1 MRWVRLT
8 EAPLRHDDR
17 YESKVARMN
26 RVKMGL
32 RMVAAADG
40 APSRARLLRYFVR
53 NATGR
58 ALAPIRPHRRL
69 SGVRTLDFRLG
80 GVEWSVRADSSQL
93 GGIHDVWLARE
104 YDASPGFRAV
114 AGELVVDIGANV
126 GAYALWQWSN
136 MQRSGHVLAFEAS
149 PTTAAVLRGNV
160 DRNGAGQ
167 HIVVEERA
175 VWTETGTVEFVQS
188 ERTSSTA
195 GVSATVDMSLV
206 SNSTVVVVPALSL
219 DDVLA
224 HDLIGDREVAVL
236 KLDVEGAE
244 LSVLA
249 AASVGSLARVRR
261 IVVESD
267 ERTWGPVV
275 KVLDQSGFTCVG
287 RYRNVGYFEAPRS
300 PSDRN

>member
-1 MRWVRLT
+1 
-8 EAPLRHDDR
+8 
-17 YESKVARMN
+17 MN

-40 APSRARLLRYFVR
+40 ARSRARLLRYFVR
-53 NATGR
+53 NAVGR
-58 ALAPIRPHRRL
+58 SVARVRPRPRRSGDRRL
-69 SGVRTLDFRLG
+69 DFGLG
-80 GVEWSVRADSSQL
+80 GMEWSVRADSSQL

-114 AGELVVDIGANV
+114 AGEFVVDIGANV

-136 MQRSGHVLAFEAS
+136 MQRSGDVLAFEAS
-149 PTTAAVLRGNV
+149 PSTVAVLRGNV
-160 DRNGAGQ
+160 DRNGARQ

-195 GVSATVDMSLV
+195 GVSATVDMALV
-206 SNSTVVVVPALSL
+206 SESTIVVVPALSL
-219 DDVLA
+219 DDVLE
-224 HDLIGDREVAVL
+224 HDMVGDREVAVL

-267 ERTWGPVV
+267 ARTWGPVV
-275 KVLDQSGFTCVG
+275 EVLDRAGFTCVG
-287 RYRNVGYFEAPRS
+287 RHRNVGYFEAARS
-300 PSDRN
+300 RSDRS